1 MCPPQCFGEK
11 DNDEEFSEADVL
23 SAVRCVVRQ
32 PVPCANRQC
41 PATPTVKIGLQRS
54 VRICSCYF
62 CRFDE
67 TGDYLATGDKGG
79 RIVIFERAEKGVSAR
94 CSSENRTVDVPLML

>member
-1 MCPPQCFGEK
+1 
-11 DNDEEFSEADVL
+11 
-23 SAVRCVVRQ
+23 
-32 PVPCANRQC
+32 
-41 PATPTVKIGLQRS
+41 

>member
-23 SAVRCVVRQ
+23 SAVRCVARQ
-32 PVPCANRQC
+32 QLVP
-41 PATPTVKIGLQRS
+41 TPTVKNGLRRPVPICACS
-54 VRICSCYF
+54 V

-94 CSSENRTVDVPLML
+94 CSIERRTVDESFLL